1 MMRLE
6 DAMNALVDAKTVLIV
21 DTYGKELYNSISPDN
36 KFPEYFPDLEVL
48 NMVYRNGTC
57 KITIPPIECDLVR
70 FGSIYKLF
78 NCRILVLNRYGDEIG
93 NVNFSKVIT
102 RYDGKDEALE
112 KEPIYSIDKTDDYIV
127 VTVRG

>member
-6 DAMNALVDAKTVLIV
+6 DAMNALINAGKVIIV
-21 DTYGKELYNSISPDN
+21 DTYGKEMYNSNDSDN
-36 KFPEYFPDLEVL
+36 KFSEYFPDLEVL
-48 NMVYRNGTC
+48 NMLYYNDTC

-78 NCRILVLNRYGDEIG
+78 HCKVLVLNRYGDEIG
-93 NVNFSKVIT
+93 DVNLSKVIT
-102 RYDGKDEALE
+102 RYDGKDEDLE
-112 KEPIYSIDKTDDYIV
+112 IEPVYNITYGDKKII